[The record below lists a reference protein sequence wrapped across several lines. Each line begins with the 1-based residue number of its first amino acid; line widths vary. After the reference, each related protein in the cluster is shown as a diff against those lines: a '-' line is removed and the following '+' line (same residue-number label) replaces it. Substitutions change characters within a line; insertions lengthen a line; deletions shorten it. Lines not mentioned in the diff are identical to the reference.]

1 MASVGKMSSVFFYSC
16 TCIAIAKPIHK
27 IHEQYLVW
35 ENKKGMITTLQ
46 LTVTV
51 TNAEC
56 EVAAAICLAWL
67 STQGWTCRVYRYRMM
82 LNEYSTWK
90 CKETTFFSHYYLLN
104 HSNLDIGVFGYFE
117 VL

>member
-1 MASVGKMSSVFFYSC
+1 MGKQKRHDYNTS
-16 TCIAIAKPIHK
+16 
-27 IHEQYLVW
+27 
-35 ENKKGMITTLQ
+35 Q

-56 EVAAAICLAWL
+56 EVVAAICLAWL
-67 STQGWTCRVYRYRMM
+67 STQGWTCRVYGYRMM

-90 CKETTFFSHYYLLN
+90 YNETTFFSHYYLHN